1 MKARTE
7 AVIITCEHGGNR
19 IPPRYRALFDRGHAA
34 LNSHRGWDPG
44 ALPLARELAAALDAP
59 LHFSTVSRLLVDLN
73 RSEGHPRV
81 FSKYTRALPESERER
96 VLREHYRPYREA
108 VARRIEGQNSGKNRI
123 VHISVHS
130 FTPVLK
136 GVRRT
141 ADIGL
146 LYDPRRPREKALAAA
161 WQHAIRSVQPG
172 LKVRLNY
179 PYLGTSDGHTTSL
192 RGRFQPNFYA
202 GIELEVNQA
211 IVRAGGARWAAVRRD
226 LVGSL
231 AVALGWESAART
243 PDDPLRWGRKRALR
257 L

>member
-1 MKARTE
+1 MKSRTE

-19 IPPRYRALFDRGHAA
+19 IPPRYRMLFDRGHAA

-44 ALPLARELAAALDAP
+44 ALQLARQLAAAFDAP

-73 RSEGHPRV
+73 RSERHPRV
-81 FSKYTRALPESERER
+81 FSRYTRALPELERER
-96 VLREHYRPYREA
+96 VLKEHYRPYREA
-108 VARRIEGQNSGKNRI
+108 VLQRIEGPVSGKNRV

-146 LYDPRRPREKALAAA
+146 LYDPRRPSERALAAA

-192 RGRFQPNFYA
+192 RGRFQADLYV
-202 GIELEVNQA
+202 GIEVEVNQSL
-211 IVRAGGARWAAVRRD
+211 VRAGGDRWAAVRRV
-226 LVGSL
+226 LVQSL
-231 AVALGWESAART
+231 AVALGAEGAAGRGGRAVG
-243 PDDPLRWGRKRALR
+243 PDRKRSLR
-257 L
+257 P